1 MRTKMRRSAP
11 RARRAGRG
19 AKKRRSRLVEP
30 VPGLLEVV
38 LATRNEGKVREFVEL
53 MRDLPVQVY
62 SLDAFPQIPDLAED
76 GGTYTENAISKASTV
91 AALTRKV
98 SVADDSGIEVDALSG
113 APGPQSRR
121 FLGERA
127 TDSARN
133 ARVLKLLRKVASAH
147 RTARYRAVVAVAAPD
162 GGVRTFEGVCEGQ
175 VLTAPRGTHGFGY
188 DPIFYVPAFGKSMAQ
203 LPIPVKNRISH
214 RARAFAAARPY
225 LRRLAA
231 GTRGAVVD

>member
-1 MRTKMRRSAP
+1 VRRSRP
-11 RARRAGRG
+11 RARRAAG
-19 AKKRRSRLVEP
+19 KKRPRPVEP
-30 VPGLLEVV
+30 LPGLLEVV

-53 MRDLPVQVY
+53 MRDLPVQIY
-62 SLDAFPQIPDLAED
+62 SLDAFPQIPELAED
-76 GGTYTENAISKASTV
+76 GGTYTENAVSKASTV

-133 ARVLKLLRKVASAH
+133 ARVLKLLRKVPSAQ
-147 RTARYRAVVAVAAPD
+147 RTARYRAVVAVALPEGA
-162 GGVRTFEGVCEGQ
+162 VRTFEGVCEGQ
-175 VLTAPRGTHGFGY
+175 VLTAARGTHGFGY
-188 DPIFYVPAFGKSMAQ
+188 DPIFFVPAFGKSMAQ
-203 LPIPVKNRISH
+203 LPVPVKNRISH

-225 LRRLAA
+225 LRKLAA
-231 GTRGAVVD
+231 GTQQTVAD

>member
-1 MRTKMRRSAP
+1 MRRSRP
-11 RARRAGRG
+11 RARRAAG
-19 AKKRRSRLVEP
+19 KKRPRPVEP
-30 VPGLLEVV
+30 LPGLLEVV

-53 MRDLPVQVY
+53 MRDLPVQIY
-62 SLDAFPQIPDLAED
+62 SLDAFPQIPELAED
-76 GGTYTENAISKASTV
+76 GGTYTENAVSKASTV

-133 ARVLKLLRKVASAH
+133 ARVLKLLRKVPSAQ
-147 RTARYRAVVAVAAPD
+147 RTARYRAVVAVAVPEGA
-162 GGVRTFEGVCEGQ
+162 VRTFEGVCEGQ
-175 VLTAPRGTHGFGY
+175 VLTAARGTHGFGY
-188 DPIFYVPAFGKSMAQ
+188 DPIFFVPAFGKSMAQ
-203 LPIPVKNRISH
+203 LPVPVKNRISH

-225 LRRLAA
+225 LRKLAA
-231 GTRGAVVD
+231 GTQPTVAD